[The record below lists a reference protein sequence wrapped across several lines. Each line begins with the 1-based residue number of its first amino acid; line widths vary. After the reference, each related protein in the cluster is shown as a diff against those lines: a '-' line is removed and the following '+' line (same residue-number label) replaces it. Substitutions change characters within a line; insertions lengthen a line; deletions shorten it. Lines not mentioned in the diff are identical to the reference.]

1 MIARHNGYDFNP
13 PSFWVYNDFYIY
25 VYPNNDIHNKQQ
37 FNFGQLIPTICD
49 CATLTQKDDI

>member
-1 MIARHNGYDFNP
+1 MIARNNGYDFNNP
-13 PSFWVYNDFYIY
+13 LSGYIMTYIY